1 MEQNTKKL
9 SVVIVNYN
17 VKDYVA
23 QCLMSVE
30 RAVKGIDA
38 EVFVVDN
45 HSKDSSCAYIRKMF
59 PWVKLIESNH
69 NLGFARGN
77 NVAIRR
83 AVGEYVLLLNPDTI
97 VGENVLRDAMMF
109 MDEHPKAGGV
119 GVRMYNDNGTVA
131 PESRRALPSP
141 MVAMR
146 KFMGF
151 SSRYYM
157 SHLPWDSPQR
167 IEIISGAFC
176 MMRHEALYKA
186 GLLDEDFFMYGEDID
201 MSYRLLKAGYEN
213 WYLPLDIIH
222 YKGESTNK
230 SSFRYVHVFYNA
242 MLIFFK
248 KHYSGLSWLMAI
260 PIKIAIYVQALLV
273 MLRMVPR
280 MIAHNIGLEMKR
292 ALTPYYIYIGS
303 ERMRQVCS
311 EMSLQ
316 RALDFCV
323 YDSVD
328 NVVFKKGVANI
339 VVFDTGVYSYSDIIT
354 KLEAIGLN
362 NVQLGTYS
370 ELLASIITPDEV
382 FYLYSRMS

>member
-1 MEQNTKKL
+1 MEKKTKKL
-9 SVVIVNYN
+9 SVIIVNYN

-23 QCLMSVE
+23 QCLMSVK
-30 RAVKGIDA
+30 RAIDGIDA

-45 HSKDSSCAYIRKMF
+45 HSKDGSCAYIRKMF
-59 PWVKLIESNH
+59 PWVKLIESSH

-97 VGENVLRDAMMF
+97 VGENVLRDAVKF
-109 MDEHPKAGGV
+109 MDSHPAAGGV
-119 GVRMYNDNGTVA
+119 GVRMHNDNGTVA

-146 KFMGF
+146 KFMGHG
-151 SSRYYM
+151 SHYYM
-157 SHLPWDSPQR
+157 SHLLWDSPQK

-176 MMRHEALYKA
+176 MMRRASLNKA

-248 KHYSGLSWLMAI
+248 KHYGGLSWLMAI
-260 PIKIAIYVQALLV
+260 PIKIAIYVQAMLV

-280 MIAHNIGLEMKR
+280 ILVHNVGLDMR
-292 ALTPYYIYIGS
+292 RTPIPYYIYIGS
-303 ERMRQVCS
+303 SKMQQVCS
-311 EMSLQ
+311 DVSLQ

-328 NVVFKKGVANI
+328 NVVFKKGVTNI
-339 VVFDTGVYSYSDIIT
+339 MVFDTGIYSYSDIIA
-354 KLEAIGLN
+354 KLETIGQT

-370 ELLASIITPDEV
+370 EQLASIITPDEV
-382 FYLYSRMS
+382 FYLQN

>member
-1 MEQNTKKL
+1 MGKRHKKL

-23 QCLMSVE
+23 QCLASVK
-30 RAVKGIDA
+30 RAVDGIDA

-45 HSKDSSCAYIRKMF
+45 HSKDGSCAYIRKMF
-59 PWVKLIESNH
+59 PWVKLIESSH

-77 NVAIRR
+77 NVALRR

-97 VGENVLRDAMMF
+97 VGENVLRDAVEF
-109 MDEHPKAGGV
+109 MDSHPAAGGV
-119 GVRMYNDNGTVA
+119 GVRMHNDNGTVA

-146 KFMGF
+146 KFMGHG
-151 SSRYYM
+151 SHYYM
-157 SHLPWDSPQR
+157 SYLPWDSPQR

-176 MMRHEALYKA
+176 MMRHEALNKA

-248 KHYSGLSWLMAI
+248 KHYGGLSWLMAI

-280 MIAHNIGLEMKR
+280 ILAHNVGLDMR
-292 ALTPYYIYIGS
+292 RTPIPYYIYIGD

-328 NVVFKKGVANI
+328 DVVFKKGVTNI
-339 VVFDTGVYSYSDIIT
+339 VVFDTGIYSYSDIIA
-354 KLEAIGLN
+354 KLGAIGLN

-382 FYLYSRMS
+382 FNLHYS

>member
-1 MEQNTKKL
+1 MEKRIKKL
-9 SVVIVNYN
+9 SVIIVNYN

-23 QCLMSVE
+23 QCLMSVK
-30 RAVKGIDA
+30 RAIDGIDA

-45 HSKDSSCAYIRKMF
+45 HSKDGSCAYIRKMF
-59 PWVKLIESNH
+59 PWVKLIESSH

-97 VGENVLRDAMMF
+97 VGENVLCDAVKF
-109 MDEHPKAGGV
+109 MDSHPAAGGV
-119 GVRMYNDNGTVA
+119 GVRMHNDNGTVA

-146 KFMGF
+146 KFMGHG
-151 SSRYYM
+151 SHYYM
-157 SHLPWDSPQR
+157 SHLLWDSPQK

-176 MMRHEALYKA
+176 MMRRASLNKA

-248 KHYSGLSWLMAI
+248 KHYGGLSWLMAI
-260 PIKIAIYVQALLV
+260 PIKIAIYVQAMLV

-280 MIAHNIGLEMKR
+280 ILVHNVGLDMR
-292 ALTPYYIYIGS
+292 RTPIPYYIYIGS
-303 ERMRQVCS
+303 SKMQQVCS
-311 EMSLQ
+311 DVSLQ

-328 NVVFKKGVANI
+328 NVVFKKGVTNI
-339 VVFDTGVYSYSDIIT
+339 MVFDTGIYSYSDIIA
-354 KLEAIGLN
+354 KLETIGQT

-370 ELLASIITPDEV
+370 EQLASIITPDEV
-382 FYLYSRMS
+382 FYLQN

>member
-1 MEQNTKKL
+1 MMEQKTKKL
-9 SVVIVNYN
+9 SIVIVNYN
-17 VKDYVA
+17 VRDYVA

-30 RAVKGIDA
+30 RAIEGIDA

-45 HSKDSSCAYIRKMF
+45 HSKDGSCAYVRKMF

-77 NVAIRR
+77 NVALRR

-97 VGENVLRDAMMF
+97 VGENVLRDAVRF
-109 MDEHPKAGGV
+109 MEEHPKAGGV
-119 GVRMYNDNGTVA
+119 GVRMYNDDGTVA

-151 SSRYYM
+151 GSRYYM

-167 IEIISGAFC
+167 IEIVSGAFC
-176 MMRHEALYKA
+176 MMRHEALDKA

-201 MSYRLLKAGYEN
+201 LSYRLLKAGYEN

-242 MLIFFK
+242 MYIFFK
-248 KHYSGLSWLMAI
+248 KHYSGLSWIMAV
-260 PIKIAIYVQALLV
+260 PIKLVICLQALLV
-273 MLRMVPR
+273 MLRMVPE
-280 MIAHNIGLEMKR
+280 MIARNLGLAAIKR
-292 ALTPYYIYIGS
+292 NDIPYYIYIGGK
-303 ERMRQVCS
+303 
-311 EMSLQ
+311 EMQRNCEMLSLQ
-316 RALDFCV
+316 KALDHSLCSDADNIKLRDNTTNVIV
-323 YDSVD
+323 YDT
-328 NVVFKKGVANI
+328 AL
-339 VVFDTGVYSYSDIIT
+339 YSYSTIIS
-354 KLEAIGLN
+354 KLKPFAGQ
-362 NVQLGTYS
+362 NVKLGTYS
-370 ELLASIITPDEV
+370 AQTASLITQKEV
-382 FYLYSRMS
+382 FNIQ

>member
-1 MEQNTKKL
+1 MEKKTKKL
-9 SVVIVNYN
+9 SVIIVNYN

-23 QCLMSVE
+23 QCLMSVK
-30 RAVKGIDA
+30 RAIDGIDA

-45 HSKDSSCAYIRKMF
+45 HSKDGSCAYIRKMF
-59 PWVKLIESNH
+59 PWVKLIESSH

-97 VGENVLRDAMMF
+97 VGENVLRDAVKF
-109 MDEHPKAGGV
+109 MDSHPAAGGV
-119 GVRMYNDNGTVA
+119 GVRMHNDNGTVA

-146 KFMGF
+146 KFMGHG
-151 SSRYYM
+151 SHYYM
-157 SHLPWDSPQR
+157 SHLPWDSPQK

-176 MMRHEALYKA
+176 MMRRASLNKA

-248 KHYSGLSWLMAI
+248 KHYGGLSWLMAI
-260 PIKIAIYVQALLV
+260 PIKIAIYVQAMLV

-280 MIAHNIGLEMKR
+280 ILVHNVGLDMR
-292 ALTPYYIYIGS
+292 RTPIPYYIYIGS
-303 ERMRQVCS
+303 SKMQQVCS
-311 EMSLQ
+311 DVSLQ

-328 NVVFKKGVANI
+328 NVVFKKGVTNI
-339 VVFDTGVYSYSDIIT
+339 MVFDTGIYSYSDIIA
-354 KLEAIGLN
+354 KLETIGQT

-370 ELLASIITPDEV
+370 EQLASIITPDEV
-382 FYLYSRMS
+382 FYLQN

>member
-1 MEQNTKKL
+1 MEKRIKKL
-9 SVVIVNYN
+9 SVIIVNYN

-23 QCLMSVE
+23 QCLMSVK
-30 RAVKGIDA
+30 RAIDGIDA

-45 HSKDSSCAYIRKMF
+45 HSKDGSCAYIRKMF
-59 PWVKLIESNH
+59 PWVKLIESSH

-97 VGENVLRDAMMF
+97 VGENVLRDAVKF
-109 MDEHPKAGGV
+109 MDSHPAAGGV
-119 GVRMYNDNGTVA
+119 GVRMHNDNGTLA

-146 KFMGF
+146 KFMGHG
-151 SSRYYM
+151 SHYYM
-157 SHLPWDSPQR
+157 SHLLWDSPQK

-176 MMRHEALYKA
+176 MMRRASLNKA

-248 KHYSGLSWLMAI
+248 KHYGGLSWLMAI
-260 PIKIAIYVQALLV
+260 PIKIAIYVQAMLV

-280 MIAHNIGLEMKR
+280 ILVHNVGLDMR
-292 ALTPYYIYIGS
+292 RTPIPYYIYIGS
-303 ERMRQVCS
+303 SKMQQVCS
-311 EMSLQ
+311 DVSLQ

-328 NVVFKKGVANI
+328 NVVFKKGVTNI
-339 VVFDTGVYSYSDIIT
+339 MVFDTGIYSYSDIIA
-354 KLEAIGLN
+354 KLETIGQT

-370 ELLASIITPDEV
+370 EQLASIITPDEV
-382 FYLYSRMS
+382 FYLQN